1 MGKEKTKS
9 FLIPFTQTL
18 KPIIKILG
26 IKMIP
31 KGDQLWQQLSELQS
45 FQDLQKIE
53 TGIMDSENGPNTQG
67 ATQYLTAEQRSKINK

>member
-31 KGDQLWQQLSELQS
+31 KGD
-45 FQDLQKIE
+45 
-53 TGIMDSENGPNTQG
+53 
-67 ATQYLTAEQRSKINK
+67 